1 MYTKVSASRLS
12 YIFTII
18 AWNIILASSVIF
30 FDQIEKMGNW
40 SPTGIARLDNIEII
54 VVNLC
59 IAAFVVSIISWVF
72 REIRHSSLIENIII
86 RRFLPIIRFFVTASI
101 WIVVVFHILE
111 KLGIDTRSILTWAWI
126 WWAILA
132 FAAKDVMTN
141 FLWSLSIL
149 LWRIYDI
156 WEEIRIRKWFS
167 ITHEGVVEEITLNYT
182 KITRRTGEVV
192 YIPNRTIYAE
202 IIENISRQRYV
213 VYTYIVPFSKE
224 KCSWKDIEER
234 LKIIEWKISEYSPLL
249 VEWHNENT
257 NAWDYTYII
266 EVQFPEESESIDR
279 DIRLYLT
286 EHIFRG

>member
-111 KLGIDTRSILTWAWI
+111 KLGIDTRSILT
-126 WWAILA
+126 
-132 FAAKDVMTN
+132 
-141 FLWSLSIL
+141 
-149 LWRIYDI
+149 
-156 WEEIRIRKWFS
+156 
-167 ITHEGVVEEITLNYT
+167 
-182 KITRRTGEVV
+182 
-192 YIPNRTIYAE
+192 
-202 IIENISRQRYV
+202 
-213 VYTYIVPFSKE
+213 
-224 KCSWKDIEER
+224 
-234 LKIIEWKISEYSPLL
+234 
-249 VEWHNENT
+249 
-257 NAWDYTYII
+257 
-266 EVQFPEESESIDR
+266 
-279 DIRLYLT
+279 
-286 EHIFRG
+286 

>member
-1 MYTKVSASRLS
+1 MYCG
-12 YIFTII
+12 IFV
-18 AWNIILASSVIF
+18 NIF
-30 FDQIEKMGNW
+30 
-40 SPTGIARLDNIEII
+40 
-54 VVNLC
+54 
-59 IAAFVVSIISWVF
+59 IAALIWSLVSWIF
-72 REIRHSSLIENIII
+72 REIRHSSVIENILV
-86 RRFLPIIRFFVTASI
+86 RRFLPIIRFFITASI

-111 KLGIDTRSILTWAWI
+111 RLGIDTRSILTWAWI

-182 KITRRTGEVV
+182 KMTRRSGEVV

-213 VYTYIVPFSKE
+213 VYTYIIPFSKE
-224 KCSWKDIEER
+224 KSVWKDIKER
-234 LKIIEWKISEYSPLL
+234 LKIIEWKISEYNPLFI
-249 VEWHNENT
+249 EWRNENT

-266 EVQFPEESESIDR
+266 EVQFPEENADIDSE
-279 DIRLYLT
+279 IRQYLA
-286 EHIFRG
+286 EHIFRW